1 MHKKSD
7 EAFVS
12 SLFLCD
18 AVLANACFLEL
29 ELKTDLEVAAGS
41 GVPVVIVCW
50 ISIRAVGSADI
61 GVELVKDVV
70 HSGKEGGFF
79 GELVVGSQIP
89 YPVVG
94 IVAHFGVGFVAVA
107 VHDAATVEGSIEL
120 VSGITNSDIKCAF
133 RKFSVTVDVFSRLSL
148 HMEIGVTNAGIP
160 MMAEIFVQIE
170 REAIDIGFAGVFI
183 SIAILDEIFGMGVE
197 NIECSGQSI
206 AEIVINTEF
215 NSIAFLRF

>member
-1 MHKKSD
+1 M
-7 EAFVS
+7 
-12 SLFLCD
+12 CD
-18 AVLANACFLEL
+18 AVLANACSLEL

-41 GVPVVIVCW
+41 GVP
-50 ISIRAVGSADI
+50 RAVRILRASDVC
-61 GVELVKDVV
+61 VELVEDVIY
-70 HSGKEGGFF
+70 SGKEGGFF
-79 GELVVGSQIP
+79 SELVVGSQIP
-89 YPVVG
+89 YPVIG
-94 IVAHFGVGFVAVA
+94 IVSHSWLAGFAVT

-120 VSGITNSDIKCAF
+120 VSGITNIDIKCAF

-160 MMAEIFVQIE
+160 MMAEIFIQIE

-215 NSIAFLRF
+215 NSIAFLRL

>member
-1 MHKKSD
+1 M
-7 EAFVS
+7 
-12 SLFLCD
+12 
-18 AVLANACFLEL
+18 LANARSLEL
-29 ELKTDLEVAAGS
+29 ELKTDLEVTTGS
-41 GVPVVIVCW
+41 GVP
-50 ISIRAVGSADI
+50 RAVRILRASDVC
-61 GVELVKDVV
+61 VELVEDVIY
-70 HSGKEGGFF
+70 SGKEGGFF
-79 GELVVGSQIP
+79 SAPVVGSQIP
-89 YPVVG
+89 YPVIG
-94 IVAHFGVGFVAVA
+94 IVSHSWLAGFAVT

-120 VSGITNSDIKCAF
+120 VSGITNIDIKCAL

-160 MMAEIFVQIE
+160 MMAEIFIQIE

-215 NSIAFLRF
+215 NSIAFLRL